1 MQMVK
6 IWVDGLCGE
15 VIIDDNGDGMDNKKL
30 SNHFHPYIYIGKIL
44 NSNSLKPLSVQ
55 SSVWEAIFT

>member
-30 SNHFHPYIYIGKIL
+30 SNYFHPYIYTGKIL
-44 NSNSLKPLSVQ
+44 NSNFYLH
-55 SSVWEAIFT
+55 